1 MRKFVVLFAA
11 LFIAITSDQLGFAQT
26 QSEPVIPVPTLRVE
40 VVGKVLGIHAE
51 DGKPCV
57 RGRTCWW
64 VLTIETG
71 YNSEWNFYMANG
83 HPILDKGQF
92 VCVDARISASGGKPM
107 TKAEIAA
114 KLPRMESVE
123 STSVLIGTYAQENV
137 AEAEEVERRLEKGI
151 AAPPPGYRLLNVQD
165 DPETF
170 STTAFLNGLVKQK
183 GGKFQVPQQEGI
195 HIVGKVV
202 DSLRHAETVNQID
215 LYKTIGGYDGS
226 TTSVG
231 AEKLK
236 RLYIGKY
243 YMLPGDV
250 FQIDARENYPVA
262 GKNKFTAFGNINLVG
277 STYVPVNVI
286 CFSAIQVPPYR
297 SAPILGK
304 IVDFVIAD
312 NRAGEKV
319 IVPVIK
325 VVMVYS
331 MYGSSNN
338 GQSDFIIN
346 PQ

>member
-1 MRKFVVLFAA
+1 MRTLVVLFAA
-11 LFIAITSDQLGFAQT
+11 LFIAVTGDQPGFAQT
-26 QSEPVIPVPTLRVE
+26 QSEPVIPVRTLRVE

-51 DGKPCV
+51 DGNPCV
-57 RGRTCWW
+57 PGHTCWW
-64 VLTIETG
+64 VLTVETG

-83 HPILDKGQF
+83 HPNLDKGRF
-92 VCVDARISASGGKPM
+92 VSVTARIPASGGKLM

-114 KLPRMESVE
+114 KLPRMESFE
-123 STSVLIGTYAQENV
+123 SVSFLYENENV
-137 AEAEEVERRLEKGI
+137 AEAREIESRIEKGI
-151 AAPPPGYRLLNVQD
+151 AAPLPGYRLLNVQD

-170 STTAFLNGLVKQK
+170 STSAFLNGLVKQK

-195 HIVGKVV
+195 HILEKVV

-250 FQIDARENYPVA
+250 FQIDARGNYPVV
-262 GKNKFTAFGNINLVG
+262 GKNKFTAFGNVNLVG

-297 SAPILGK
+297 TAPILGK
-304 IVDFVIAD
+304 IVDFVTAD
-312 NRAGEKV
+312 NRNGEKV

-325 VVMVYS
+325 VVMVFS

-346 PQ
+346 LQ